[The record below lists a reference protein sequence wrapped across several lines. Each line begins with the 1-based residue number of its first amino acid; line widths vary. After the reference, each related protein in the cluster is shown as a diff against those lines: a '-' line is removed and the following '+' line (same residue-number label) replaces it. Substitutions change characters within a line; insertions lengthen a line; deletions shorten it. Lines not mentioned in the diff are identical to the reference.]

1 MSGDRAFVDTNVL
14 VYAHDSSALD
24 KHDKARGIVTGL
36 WETGGGLL
44 STQVLQEFLVT
55 VTRKIPRP
63 MSLAVAKDIVSSLL
77 AWEVV
82 VNDGP
87 AVLRAADLMTRHRL
101 SFWDSLIV
109 QAAIDGGASLLY
121 SEDLTHGQSIRGV
134 TIENPF
140 L

>member
-1 MSGDRAFVDTNVL
+1 MGDRQ
-14 VYAHDSSALD
+14 
-24 KHDKARGIVTGL
+24 
-36 WETGGGLL
+36 GLL

-55 VTRKIPRP
+55 VTRKIPKP
-63 MSLAVAKDIVSSLL
+63 MSLAAAKDIVSSLL

-87 AVLRAADLMTRHRL
+87 AILRAADLMARYRL

-109 QAAIDGGASLLY
+109 QAAVDGGASALY

-134 TIENPF
+134 AVVNPF
-140 L
+140 K